1 MTFNFFTLNNG
12 TGTINNID
20 IRHKKVYDTNMEPV
34 PITNR
39 GDSYN
44 RDRKT
49 KIGTGYTTK
58 CGHIITINNSCVKCL
73 RNKKIRENIKKK
85 GKVKN
90 GLRKNCRTGNS
101 VCGR

>member
-1 MTFNFFTLNNG
+1 MLEVCFSAHPNIQYRTHKNDLYFFTLNNG

-58 CGHIITINNSCVKCL
+58 CGHISQ
-73 RNKKIRENIKKK
+73 
-85 GKVKN
+85 
-90 GLRKNCRTGNS
+90 
-101 VCGR
+101 

>member
-1 MTFNFFTLNNG
+1 MGNRQGRTGPKRVQKQRKVIKRSCLCKLHKNDLYFFTLNNG

-49 KIGTGYTTK
+49 KIGTGYTTR
-58 CGHIITINNSCVKCL
+58 CGHISL
-73 RNKKIRENIKKK
+73 
-85 GKVKN
+85 
-90 GLRKNCRTGNS
+90 
-101 VCGR
+101 